1 MKKLVSLL
9 LAVVMVL
16 SLCGA
21 AMAEEKV
28 NLTAFQYSLENQNVD
43 FNNLWFFQELEA
55 KTGIHVDFQTVKDAD
70 WSTQLN
76 LMFASGEYTDMICV
90 TAWTWKNTA

>member
-28 NLTAFQYSLENQNVD
+28 NLTAFPVFPGESERG
-43 FNNLWFFQELEA
+43 FQQLVVFPELEA

-76 LMFASGEYTDMICV
+76 LMFASGEYTDMILRNGV
-90 TAWTWKNTA
+90 DVKNTA

>member
-43 FNNLWFFQELEA
+43 FN
-55 KTGIHVDFQTVKDAD
+55 K
-70 WSTQLN
+70 
-76 LMFASGEYTDMICV
+76 
-90 TAWTWKNTA
+90 